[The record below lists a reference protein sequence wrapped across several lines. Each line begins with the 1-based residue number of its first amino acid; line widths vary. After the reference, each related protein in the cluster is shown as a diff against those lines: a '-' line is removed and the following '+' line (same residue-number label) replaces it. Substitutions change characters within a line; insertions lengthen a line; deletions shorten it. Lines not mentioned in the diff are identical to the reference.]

1 MEETQLTLEDI
12 AKTQGTRL
20 QDLPPWMT
28 YAASFDEKLDP
39 KLEEEIKLYSEKRHE
54 KSSSQN
60 EEELCKQK
68 EINDELGKQYAW
80 LSPEEYKEF
89 EPRIGKPLSHADF
102 INKLRNECKLKC
114 FFVEHP
120 QLDKLT
126 LLVQKDEVS
135 GLEVGCWTA
144 YGVMPEYSLMAF
156 DSHGVPLSEKYRGWR
171 TCTLQLILKGFLTE
185 EIVDKVFGKAHGPSS
200 DRYLST
206 LYAWRNR
213 EVEVV

>member
-12 AKTQGTRL
+12 AETQGTRL

-68 EINDELGKQYAW
+68 EINDEISKQYQF
-80 LSPEEYKEF
+80 LHPSEYADAG
-89 EPRIGKPLSHADF
+89 PRIGRIISNADF
-102 INKLRNECKLKC
+102 INMLRTECHVKC
-114 FFVEHP
+114 FYVEHP

-126 LLVQKDEVS
+126 LLVQINEHS

-144 YGVMPEYSLMAF
+144 YGMMPEYSIMSF
-156 DSHGVPLSEKYRGWR
+156 DSHGVPLAEKYRGWR
-171 TCTLQLILKGFLTE
+171 TCLLQLILKRMITE
-185 EIVDKVFGKAHGPSS
+185 EIVDKVFGKATGPASE
-200 DRYLST
+200 RYNRT
-206 LYAWRNR
+206 LYGFRNTA
-213 EVEVV
+213 EL